1 MSAEIRNMCY
11 NGKKINQINYSGG
24 KLIMASKYPH
34 VFSPFTIRGVLF
46 KNRLEQA
53 PPGCFFSGDDNG
65 FVTDDFVS
73 YFRQYAKGGVAIC
86 SIGNCTIDI
95 TESCDEARQ
104 LQLSSPD
111 CVQPLKYFAEM
122 CESYGAHG
130 SPELTHNGKDTAP
143 EAIGRAPFSASSFVT
158 NAEKNRAVQLGR
170 EPVATQEM
178 TREHIRETVEKYATA
193 ALYCKQAGL
202 KMCMVHGAHGNLIA
216 QFASSYFNKRTDEY
230 GGSVENRARF
240 ACEILDAI
248 RAKVGEKFVIE
259 YRISA
264 DEFHPDQ
271 MHFEETLEFIGYIK
285 DKVDI
290 LHVSAGI
297 HDLWG
302 EIYYMRFML
311 QNYTMDRMYNVH
323 FAEAVKKA
331 YPDIIV
337 ATVGS
342 IKNVGQ
348 AEEIIASGK
357 ADIVA
362 MNRALHADYDMPWKF
377 AQGREWEHTPCLR
390 CRCFRIASPH
400 TTRLCSVNAMWG
412 RFKEYPEG
420 KLPLASVKRKV
431 AVIGGGP
438 AGVEAMK
445 WLLQRGHDV
454 TLYEKSNEIGGHL
467 LDAIAA
473 PFKSDLRDYV
483 EYMKAFTENCGA
495 RVLLGT
501 EATPELLETE
511 NYDYILAA
519 LGADP
524 IMPKVK
530 GYDLPHV
537 HWAPDAET
545 GKVQCGDNVVIIG
558 GGTVGTEV
566 SVNLAMEGKKVT
578 VIDIATEIDLND
590 TGAAADLLQLSDE
603 HGVIRQLGWKLLE
616 ITESSVLAENAGT
629 GEQCELAADTV
640 LMAVG
645 LTPRTEAAVKL
656 WNCCAPSNFFIIGDC
671 AEVGNVRSSVWTAF
685 EAARYI

>member
-1 MSAEIRNMCY
+1 
-11 NGKKINQINYSGG
+11 
-24 KLIMASKYPH
+24 MASKYPH
-34 VFSPFTIRGVLF
+34 VYDPFTIRGVLF
-46 KNRLEQA
+46 KNRIEQA

-65 FVTDDFVS
+65 FVTDDFVAF
-73 YFRQYAKGGVAIC
+73 FRQYARGGVAIC
-86 SIGNCTIDI
+86 SVGNCTIDA
-95 TESCDEARQ
+95 TESNDEPRQ

-122 CESYGAHG
+122 CASYGAHG
-130 SPELTHNGKDTAP
+130 SLELTHNGKDTAP
-143 EAIGRAPFSASSFVT
+143 ENIGRAPFSASSFVT
-158 NAEKNRAVQLGR
+158 IAEKNRAAALGR
-170 EPVATQEM
+170 EPVATVEM

-216 QFASSYFNKRTDEY
+216 QFASSYFNKRRDEY
-230 GGSVENRARF
+230 GGSVKNRARF

-248 RAKVGEKFVIE
+248 RAKVGESFVIE

-271 MHFEETLEFIGYIK
+271 MRFDETLEFIGCIK

-290 LHVSAGI
+290 LHVSAGL

-302 EIYYMRFML
+302 EIYYMRYLMP
-311 QNYTMDRMYNVH
+311 NYTMPQQQNIGFSERVKQLYPELTV
-323 FAEAVKKA
+323 AV
-331 YPDIIV
+331 
-337 ATVGS
+337 VGS
-342 IKNVGQ
+342 IKNVAQ

-362 MNRALHADYDMPWKF
+362 MNRALHADHDMVTKF
-377 AQGREWEHTPCLR
+377 AQGREHEHTPCLR

-420 KLPLASVKRKV
+420 CLPLASKKRKV

-438 AGVEAMK
+438 AGVEAVK

-454 TLYEKSNEIGGHL
+454 TLYEKNNEIGGNL
-467 LDAIAA
+467 LNAVAA
-473 PFKSDLRDYV
+473 PFKTDLREYLA
-483 EYMKAFTENCGA
+483 YMKAFTDNCGA

-501 EATPELLETE
+501 EATPELLEAE

-519 LGADP
+519 PGAEP
-524 IMPKVK
+524 VMPNVP
-530 GYDLPHV
+530 GHDLPHV

-545 GKVQCGDNVVIIG
+545 GKIYCGESVLIVG
-558 GGTVGTEV
+558 AGTVGTEV
-566 SVNLAMEGKKVT
+566 SVNLATEGKRVT
-578 VIDIATEIDLND
+578 VIDLAKEIDLSD
-590 TGAAADLLQLSDE
+590 TGAASDLLQMSDE
-603 HGVIRQLGWKLLE
+603 HGVKRLLGYKLLE
-616 ITESSVLAENAGT
+616 ITENSVIAENVDT
-629 GEQCELAADTV
+629 GETLELPADTV

-645 LTPRTEAAVKL
+645 LKSRTDAAVKF
-656 WNCCAPSNFFIIGDC
+656 WNCVPPSNFFIIGDC
-671 AEVGNVRSSVWTAF
+671 AEVGNVRSAVWTAF